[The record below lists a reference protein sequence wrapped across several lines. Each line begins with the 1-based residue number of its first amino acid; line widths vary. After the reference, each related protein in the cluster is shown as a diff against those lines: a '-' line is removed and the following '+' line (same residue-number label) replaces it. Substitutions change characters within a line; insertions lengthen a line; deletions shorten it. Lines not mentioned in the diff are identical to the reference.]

1 MNLVSKNICQVKY
14 PSYICIPLNKKGM
27 FFKGFRRE
35 VGEKKSEINFEKS
48 LLV

>member
-1 MNLVSKNICQVKY
+1 
-14 PSYICIPLNKKGM
+14 M

-35 VGEKKSEINFEKS
+35 VGDKKSEINFEKS